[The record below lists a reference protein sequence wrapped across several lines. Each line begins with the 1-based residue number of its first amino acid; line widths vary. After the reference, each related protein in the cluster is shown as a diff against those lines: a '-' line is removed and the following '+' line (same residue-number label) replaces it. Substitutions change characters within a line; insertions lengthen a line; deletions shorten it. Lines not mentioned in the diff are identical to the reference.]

1 MASAFTKKFPKKEK
15 AIRTDVSIC
24 DKNNKV
30 IKTVVGLWDT
40 GATTSSI
47 NVKIAEELG
56 LVPIGKTKT
65 STANGI
71 CEVFT
76 YYLNIM
82 LPNNLPVNGLLVTG
96 TNLGDTDMLV
106 GMDVISM
113 GQLSISSD
121 DNITVAS
128 FVVPRLEMK
137 DFIDDLKRMDRA
149 AFKRIGR
156 NDKCLCGSG
165 KKYKDCCWDKH
176 HR

>member
-1 MASAFTKKFPKKEK
+1 
-15 AIRTDVSIC
+15 
-24 DKNNKV
+24 
-30 IKTVVGLWDT
+30 
-40 GATTSSI
+40 
-47 NVKIAEELG
+47 
-56 LVPIGKTKT
+56 
-65 STANGI
+65 
-71 CEVFT
+71 
-76 YYLNIM
+76 M

-128 FVVPRLEMK
+128 FVSPRLEMK

-165 KKYKDCCWDKH
+165 KKYKDYCWDKH